1 MSVIG
6 NLRVLNQYSDY
17 LQAKYDNFP
26 HGRYVSL
33 LIIRKTESETIFRT
47 EGSGEGLVK
56 EMVVAGASERHN
68 TIMRRVVIS
77 KRKQTAV
84 ERRTGREL
92 LREHGLLKEAAVNK
106 TKQICALNT
115 NAPCGKCIDCM
126 LYGFAVGGGGA
137 QKSRV
142 MTDDAYSI
150 GPVAQVTGR
159 RTFNATFDNGTM
171 RNPLTGAAS
180 TSINE
185 DEYVLPETHF
195 LDIET
200 LKDVT
205 VGELQYV
212 IGNILRSSRYGA
224 ISSRLGRVRNTLAA
238 IIFSDTEIFSN
249 LELTQQVYDILR
261 ASKEEQ
267 DELDFPLSD
276 SNVLA
281 AVHEATNTLLAR
293 VVGRLPIVLRDEIL
307 QRVIEETIALYRNAE
322 DVKTFLDEIDQGYPA
337 STK

>member
-1 MSVIG
+1 M
-6 NLRVLNQYSDY
+6 N
-17 LQAKYDNFP
+17 
-26 HGRYVSL
+26 
-33 LIIRKTESETIFRT
+33 KT
-47 EGSGEGLVK
+47 
-56 EMVVAGASERHN
+56 
-68 TIMRRVVIS
+68 
-77 KRKQTAV
+77 
-84 ERRTGREL
+84 
-92 LREHGLLKEAAVNK
+92 

-212 IGNILRSSRYGA
+212 IGNVLRSSRYGA

-261 ASKEEQ
+261 ASKDDQ

-276 SNVLA
+276 KSVLS
-281 AVHEATNTLLAR
+281 AVREATNILLAR
-293 VVGRLPIVLRDEIL
+293 VVGRLPIILRDEIL
-307 QRVIEETIALYRNAE
+307 ERVKEETIALYRNAE
-322 DVKTFLDEIDQGYPA
+322 DVKTFLNEIDQGYQPA
-337 STK
+337 QNK